1 MKSLDRLCKISAVS
15 GFERLAFEEFSEIFS
30 DYGLKAEIDDYGNIY
45 AEKKAIGSDYNI
57 LIDVHS
63 DEIGLIVTEILENG
77 FVKFDTVG
85 GIDPKNLLCQEVTI
99 YGKEQIY
106 GVIGAIPPHLK
117 KENSKHPLIIDTGL
131 KRTAEIAK
139 IGDPIK
145 LKSNFLKLQNS
156 QLASSAMD
164 NRAGLIAALMIAK
177 KFKQNANLTIVAA
190 AKEETGL
197 QGAKLFSQDKKFDL
211 AIVIDVTHGY
221 FDGLC
226 DYRAFPVGGGFT
238 LCYGGVLQN
247 SIVKRMIPFLKK
259 EKYKYNVEVE
269 PNNPG
274 TNAFAY
280 VGQGIPT
287 VMLSI
292 PLKYMHTTVETL
304 SSKDIKNLVSFV
316 CDFKWGAAHL

>member
-15 GFERLAFEEFSEIFS
+15 GFETVAFDEFSEVFS
-30 DYGLKAEIDDYGNIY
+30 DYGLKAKIDDYGNIY
-45 AEKKAIGSDYNI
+45 AEKKVENADFNL

-63 DEIGLIVTEILENG
+63 DEIGLIVTEILDNG

-85 GIDPKNLLCQEVTI
+85 GIDKKNLLCQEVTI
-99 YGKEQIY
+99 CGKEQIY
-106 GVIGAIPPHLK
+106 GIIGAIPPHLK
-117 KENSKHPLIIDTGL
+117 KENSEHPMLIDTGF
-131 KRTAEIAK
+131 KNVQDFIK

-145 LKSNFLKLQNS
+145 LKAEFLRLQNS

-164 NRAGLIAALMIAK
+164 NRTGLLAALMIGK
-177 KFKQNANLTIVAA
+177 KFKQNVNLTIVAA
-190 AKEETGL
+190 SKEETGL
-197 QGAKLFSQDKKFDL
+197 QGSRLFTQDKRFDL

-247 SIVKRMIPFLKK
+247 SMVKRMLPFLKK
-259 EKYKYNVEVE
+259 ERYKYNVEVE
-269 PNNPG
+269 PGNPG

-280 VGQGIPT
+280 AGQGIPS

-304 SSKDIKNLVSFV
+304 SAKDLKNLVSFV
-316 CDFKWGAAHL
+316 CDFKWQ